1 VTPLEL
7 MAYAARALERMSIPY
22 AVTGSMASTYYG
34 EFRLTNDV
42 DIVVDLPR
50 ARVKDLMAFFPPDQF
65 YVSED
70 AITWALEH
78 REQFNVIHHDSGL
91 KIDFIIPK
99 DLPHDKLQL
108 SRARRVPASP
118 DTPALYVAP
127 EDIIVKKLWFY
138 EMGQSDKHL
147 RDIASILKVNS
158 PRVDRN
164 YVSDWADKL
173 GLRTIWDEVQK
184 RVPPQSPSS

>member
-1 VTPLEL
+1 
-7 MAYAARALERMSIPY
+7 
-22 AVTGSMASTYYG
+22 MASTYYG

-70 AITWALEH
+70 AIKWALEH

-127 EDIIVKKLWFY
+127 EDII
-138 EMGQSDKHL
+138 EMGESDKHL

-158 PRVDRN
+158 PWVDRD

-184 RVPPQSPSS
+184 RVPPKAS